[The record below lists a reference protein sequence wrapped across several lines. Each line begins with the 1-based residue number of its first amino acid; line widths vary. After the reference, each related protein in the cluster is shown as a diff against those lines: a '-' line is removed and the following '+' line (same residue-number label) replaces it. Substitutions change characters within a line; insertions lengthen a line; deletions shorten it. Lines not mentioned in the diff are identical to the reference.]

1 MEEIMKLE
9 EKFINKYLKMK
20 NNIIKKLIF
29 TLIGIIAISC
39 NNDKELEIQNLEV
52 KLTNNIERVEPPN
65 WWIGMKT
72 RDLQLLVYGK
82 NISDYVPLINSSNVK
97 LVSTEKV
104 KNQNYL
110 FLNISIS
117 EKAEPESIEINF
129 LNDNVI
135 VDKYEFS
142 LLDRKENASEVV
154 GFNNS
159 DVMYLITPDR
169 YVNGDPENDDIA
181 YMYERP
187 NRDDNRGLHG
197 GDIQGIINQL
207 DYIEEMGF
215 TTIWLNPVLE
225 NNMKRSSYHGYS
237 ITDYYK
243 IDPRF
248 GTNEL
253 FLELSQKAKKRGI
266 KFVMDIIPNHC
277 GSEHWFFKDPP
288 MEDWINNQSG
298 FKQTNHR
305 RETIQDIHASEIDK
319 KDHIDGWF
327 VETMPDL
334 NQKNQKMST
343 YLIQNTLWW
352 IEYAELSGIRV
363 DTYPYSDKDFMSDW
377 TYVVMDEYPNF
388 NIVGEEWSDNPS
400 LISYWQKNKV
410 NHDGY
415 VSYLPTLM
423 DFPLQISFVEA
434 LNDDFGW
441 GKGFVKPYRTLA
453 NDFVYPNPNN
463 LLIFPDNHDM
473 ARFYTQVNND
483 LDLFKM
489 GIVYYST
496 MRGIPQFYYGT
507 EILMNS
513 NENPGDHGLIRTE
526 FPGGWPDHLKNAFT
540 GDGLSK
546 DEKQTQ
552 LFFKELLNWRKNN
565 KVIHKGKLIQF
576 SPKENGVYSFFRVF
590 EGQLVWVIFNRNN
603 SSRIIDTSRFKEL
616 ISNKEFGYDVLN
628 KKRVSIINSIEIDK
642 KSALIIEIE

>member
-1 MEEIMKLE
+1 
-9 EKFINKYLKMK
+9 MK

-237 ITDYYK
+237 TTDYYK

-288 MEDWINNQSG
+288 MEDWFNNQSG
-298 FKQTNHR
+298 FKQTSHR

>member
-1 MEEIMKLE
+1 MKLE

-20 NNIIKKLIF
+20 NSVNKNWIYI
-29 TLIGIIAISC
+29 LIGLFIISC
-39 NNDKELEIQNLEV
+39 DNDKKSEIQNLEV
-52 KLTNNIERVEPPN
+52 KLTNNIERVEPPS

-82 NISDYVPLINSSNVK
+82 NISDYVPVINSSNVK

-117 EKAEPESIEINF
+117 ENAEPEDIEINF

-142 LLDRKENASEVV
+142 LLERKESASEVV

-169 YVNGDPENDDIA
+169 YVNGDPENDDIE

-187 NRDDNRGLHG
+187 NRDNNRGLHG
-197 GDIQGIINQL
+197 GDIQGIINNL
-207 DYIEEMGF
+207 DYIEDLGF

-225 NNMKRSSYHGYS
+225 NNMKKSSYHGYS
-237 ITDYYK
+237 TTDYYK
-243 IDPRF
+243 VDPRF
-248 GTNEL
+248 GTNKL
-253 FLELSQKAKKRGI
+253 FKELSLKSKEKGI
-266 KFVMDIIPNHC
+266 KLVMDIIPNHC

-288 MEDWINNQSG
+288 MDDWINNQSK
-298 FKQTNHR
+298 FKQTSHR

-319 KDHIDGWF
+319 KDHVDGWF
-327 VETMPDL
+327 VESMPDL

-377 TYVVMDEYPNF
+377 TYAVMDEYPNF
-388 NIVGEEWSDNPS
+388 NIVGEEWSENPS

-423 DFPLQISFVEA
+423 DFPLQMSFVEA

-453 NDFVYPNPNN
+453 TDFVYPNPNN

-513 NENPGDHGLIRTE
+513 DENPGDHGLIRTE
-526 FPGGWPDHLKNAFT
+526 FPGGWSDHSKNAFT
-540 GDGLSK
+540 GEGLSK

-576 SPKENGVYSFFRVF
+576 SPKENGIYSFFRVLDNK
-590 EGQLVWVIFNRNN
+590 LVWVIFNRNN

-628 KKRVSIINSIEIDK
+628 KKRVSIKNSIEIDK

>member
-1 MEEIMKLE
+1 MKLE
-9 EKFINKYLKMK
+9 VKFINKYLKMK
-20 NNIIKKLIF
+20 NSIIRKLIF
-29 TLIGIIAISC
+29 TLIGLIVTSC
-39 NNDKELEIQNLEV
+39 NNDKELEIENLEV
-52 KLTNNIERVEPPN
+52 KLSNQIERVEPPN
-65 WWIGMKT
+65 WWVGMKT
-72 RDLQLLVYGK
+72 GDLQLLVYGK
-82 NISDYVPLINSSNVK
+82 NISDYVPVINSSNLK

-104 KNQNYL
+104 KNKNYL

-117 EKAEPESIEINF
+117 KNAEPENIEINF
-129 LNDNVI
+129 LNDNII
-135 VDKYEFS
+135 VDRYKFS
-142 LLDRKENASEVV
+142 LLERKENSSKVE

-169 YVNGDPENDDIA
+169 YVNGDPENDDVE

-187 NRDDNRGLHG
+187 NRDNNRGLHG
-197 GDIQGIINQL
+197 GDIQGIINNL
-207 DYIEEMGF
+207 DYIEDLGF

-225 NNMKRSSYHGYS
+225 NNMKKSSYHGYS
-237 ITDYYK
+237 TTDYYK

-253 FLELSQKAKKRGI
+253 FKELSLKSKEKGI
-266 KFVMDIIPNHC
+266 KLVMDLIPNHC
-277 GSEHWFFKDPP
+277 GSEHWFFLDPP
-288 MEDWINNQSG
+288 MDDWINNQSG
-298 FKQTNHR
+298 FKQTSHN
-305 RETIQDIHASEIDK
+305 RETVQDIYASEIDK
-319 KDHIDGWF
+319 KEHADGWF

-334 NQKNQKMST
+334 NQKNKKMSK

-377 TYVVMDEYPNF
+377 TFSVMNEYPNF
-388 NIVGEEWSDNPS
+388 NIVGEEWSDSPIV
-400 LISYWQKNKV
+400 ISYWQKDKI

-423 DFPLQISFVEA
+423 DFPLQISFAEA
-434 LNDDFGW
+434 LTDDFNW
-441 GKGFVKPYRTLA
+441 GKGFIKPYKTLA
-453 NDFVYPNPNN
+453 SDFLYSNPNN

-513 NENPGDHGLIRTE
+513 DENPGDHGLIRTE
-526 FPGGWPDHLKNAFT
+526 FPGGWPDHSKNAFT
-540 GDGLSK
+540 GDGLSY
-546 DEKQTQ
+546 EELQTQ
-552 LFFKELLNWRKNN
+552 SFFKEILNWRKANE
-565 KVIHKGKLIQF
+565 VIHNGKLIQF
-576 SPKENGVYSFFRVF
+576 APKDEIYSYFRI
-590 EGQLVWVIFNRNN
+590 LNDKMVWVIFNRNN
-603 SSRIIDTSRFKEL
+603 SSKTLETSRFDEL

-628 KKRVSIINSIEIDK
+628 KKSISIKNNIVIEK

>member
-1 MEEIMKLE
+1 MKLE
-9 EKFINKYLKMK
+9 VKFINKYLKMK
-20 NNIIKKLIF
+20 NSIIRKLIF
-29 TLIGIIAISC
+29 TLIGLIVTSC
-39 NNDKELEIQNLEV
+39 NNDKELEIENLEV
-52 KLTNNIERVEPPN
+52 KLSNQIERVEPPN
-65 WWIGMKT
+65 WWVGMKT
-72 RDLQLLVYGK
+72 GDLQLLVYGK
-82 NISDYVPLINSSNVK
+82 NISDYVPVINSSNLK

-104 KNQNYL
+104 KNKNYL

-117 EKAEPESIEINF
+117 KNAEPENIEINF
-129 LNDNVI
+129 LNDNII
-135 VDKYEFS
+135 VDRYKFS
-142 LLDRKENASEVV
+142 LLERKENSSKVE

-169 YVNGDPENDDIA
+169 YVNGDLENDDVE

-187 NRDDNRGLHG
+187 NRDNNRGLHG
-197 GDIQGIINQL
+197 GDIQGIINNL
-207 DYIEEMGF
+207 DYIEDLGF

-225 NNMKRSSYHGYS
+225 NNMKKSSYHGYS
-237 ITDYYK
+237 TTDYYK

-253 FLELSQKAKKRGI
+253 FKELSLKSKEKGI
-266 KFVMDIIPNHC
+266 KLVMDLIPNHC
-277 GSEHWFFKDPP
+277 GSEHWFFIDPP
-288 MEDWINNQSG
+288 MDDWINNQSG
-298 FKQTNHR
+298 FKQTSHN
-305 RETIQDIHASEIDK
+305 RETVQDIYASEIDK
-319 KDHIDGWF
+319 KEHVDGWF

-334 NQKNQKMST
+334 NQKNKKMSK

-363 DTYPYSDKDFMSDW
+363 DTYPYSDKYFMSDW
-377 TYVVMDEYPNF
+377 TFSVMNEYPNF
-388 NIVGEEWSDNPS
+388 NIVGEEWSDSPIV
-400 LISYWQKNKV
+400 ISYWQKDKI

-423 DFPLQISFVEA
+423 DFPLQISFAEA
-434 LNDDFGW
+434 LTDDFNW
-441 GKGFVKPYRTLA
+441 GKGFIKPYKTLA
-453 NDFVYPNPNN
+453 SDFLYSNPNN

-513 NENPGDHGLIRTE
+513 DENPGDHGLIRTE
-526 FPGGWPDHLKNAFT
+526 FPGGWPDHSKNAFT
-540 GDGLSK
+540 GDGLSY
-546 DEKQTQ
+546 EELQTQ
-552 LFFKELLNWRKNN
+552 SFFKEILNWRKANE
-565 KVIHKGKLIQF
+565 VIHNGKLIQF
-576 SPKENGVYSFFRVF
+576 APKDEIYSYFRI
-590 EGQLVWVIFNRNN
+590 LNDKMVWVIFNRNN
-603 SSRIIDTSRFKEL
+603 SSKTLETSRFDEL

-628 KKRVSIINSIEIDK
+628 KKSISIKNNIVIEK

>member
-1 MEEIMKLE
+1 MKLE

-117 EKAEPESIEINF
+117 ENAEPESIEIYF

-142 LLDRKENASEVV
+142 LLERKDNASEVV

-169 YVNGDPENDDIA
+169 YVNGDPENDDIE

-237 ITDYYK
+237 TTDYYK

-266 KFVMDIIPNHC
+266 KLVMDMIPNHC

-288 MEDWINNQSG
+288 MEDWFNNQSG
-298 FKQTNHR
+298 FKQTSHR

-603 SSRIIDTSRFKEL
+603 SSRNIDTSRFKEL

>member
-1 MEEIMKLE
+1 MKLE

-117 EKAEPESIEINF
+117 ENAEPESIEINF

-142 LLDRKENASEVV
+142 LLERKDNASEVV

-169 YVNGDPENDDIA
+169 YVNGDPENDDIE

-237 ITDYYK
+237 TTDYYK

-266 KFVMDIIPNHC
+266 KLVMDMIPNHC

-298 FKQTNHR
+298 FKQTSHR

-616 ISNKEFGYDVLN
+616 ILNKEFGYDVLN

>member
-1 MEEIMKLE
+1 MKLE

-237 ITDYYK
+237 TTDYYK

-298 FKQTNHR
+298 FKQTSHR

-513 NENPGDHGLIRTE
+513 NENPGDHGLFRTE

>member
-1 MEEIMKLE
+1 MKLE

-117 EKAEPESIEINF
+117 ENAEPESIEINF

-142 LLDRKENASEVV
+142 LLERKDNASEVV

-169 YVNGDPENDDIA
+169 YVNGDPENDDIE

-237 ITDYYK
+237 TTDYYK

-266 KFVMDIIPNHC
+266 KLVMDMIPNHC

-298 FKQTNHR
+298 FKQTSHR

-415 VSYLPTLM
+415 VSYLQTLM

-603 SSRIIDTSRFKEL
+603 SSRNIDTSRFKEL

>member
-1 MEEIMKLE
+1 MKLE

-117 EKAEPESIEINF
+117 ENAEPESIEINF

-237 ITDYYK
+237 TTDYYK

-266 KFVMDIIPNHC
+266 KLVMDMIPNHC

-298 FKQTNHR
+298 FKQTSHR

-616 ISNKEFGYDVLN
+616 ILNKEFGYDVLN
-628 KKRVSIINSIEIDK
+628 KKRVYIKNSIEIDK

>member
-1 MEEIMKLE
+1 MKLE

-142 LLDRKENASEVV
+142 LLDRKENASELV